1 LLHGKVLHYTAT
13 VGTIHLKDT
22 KNKPTGDA
30 MYIAYTLDKTK
41 DAPSRPVLFA
51 LNGGPGGSTV
61 YLNLGAI
68 GPKHVAFANAGDS
81 ASDPAVMTDNPGTW
95 LDFTDLVFIDPIG
108 TGFRSRWWMRCRR
121 KGCFTRRRRMLNTF
135 RWSSTSGS

>member
-68 GPKHVAFANAGDS
+68 GPKHVAFPMQAILH
-81 ASDPAVMTDNPGTW
+81 P
-95 LDFTDLVFIDPIG
+95 
-108 TGFRSRWWMRCRR
+108 
-121 KGCFTRRRRMLNTF
+121 TRL
-135 RWSSTSGS
+135 